1 MNGLRA
7 DWKLAALSAA
17 LPLLAACSLLFA
29 SPPLAHVA
37 APALKVAYALTDT
50 HAATIPRQGAQQR
63 LSRKVDRE
71 AANVRLFPDAPS
83 VPSACE
89 AVPPRGIH
97 AGQVVPPSPCRWDAR
112 GMVHLPRGPPTLPSL
127 I

>member
-63 LSRKVDRE
+63 LVREVDRE
-71 AANVRLFPDAPS
+71 ASKVRPAPDAATVPS
-83 VPSACE
+83 VSEVACPLGSRTPQM
-89 AVPPRGIH
+89 A
-97 AGQVVPPSPCRWDAR
+97 PPSRNQSAR
-112 GMVHLPRGPPTLPSL
+112 RIGHLPRGPPALPT
-127 I
+127 